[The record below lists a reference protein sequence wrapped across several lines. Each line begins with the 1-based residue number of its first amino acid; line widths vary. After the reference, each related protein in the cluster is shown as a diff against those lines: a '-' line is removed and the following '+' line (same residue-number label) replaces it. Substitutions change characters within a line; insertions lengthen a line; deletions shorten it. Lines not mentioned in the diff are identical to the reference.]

1 MSAFIG
7 TWTDQDGATI
17 TVEQSNGSAT
27 AYSLKYSNG
36 RGPFTGFSVDLGST
50 VVSVDFS
57 DGSVPAAGDQA
68 GVINFDGNT
77 INWSNQ
83 TVWKKS

>member
-7 TWTDQDGATI
+7 TWKDQDGATI
-17 TVEQSNGSAT
+17 TVEKANGSSVN
-27 AYSLKYSNG
+27 YSLKYSNG
-36 RGPFTGFSVDLGST
+36 RGPFSGYSVDLGST

-57 DGSVPAAGDQA
+57 DGSVPRAGLQA